1 MGESYSSTEVVLVAE
16 VMKVIVSAYL
26 TVTEKQQ
33 NEGNIAMAEYVEHCG
48 RPL

>member
-1 MGESYSSTEVVLVAE
+1 MAE

-33 NEGNIAMAEYVEHCG
+33 NEGNLAMTECTGNCG
-48 RPL
+48 RPLQCLPPL